1 MAIKLKITSGDYS
14 IEGTSATIKCN
25 GKKLAEDLVIECVE
39 VADVA
44 LISFTIS
51 GTTYYSPEGWT
62 WERWVTDTT
71 YSKGDFK
78 HDSGGYI
85 VQSFGAGIVAAKGSG
100 YVKPTDEINA
110 NQAYIIS
117 QGGGAD

>member
-44 LISFTIS
+44 LISFTID
-51 GTTYYSPEGWT
+51 GATYQAVDGMRWYEWLESEYNTGGFYADFPSNQVLTANGDPVVILGGSPVEPNYLISANGN
-62 WERWVTDTT
+62 
-71 YSKGDFK
+71 YYIA
-78 HDSGGYI
+78 SGG
-85 VQSFGAGIVAAKGSG
+85 S
-100 YVKPTDEINA
+100 N
-110 NQAYIIS
+110 
-117 QGGGAD
+117 